1 MRRGTTPAYLV
12 RITGADMANIEQVI
26 LSFEQNDE
34 DGNITNEL
42 DLDCKIVAD
51 GAYTYLTREQTLAF
65 RKGSVK
71 IQVSTVTKDGVW
83 RTTDIDKEKV
93 IDTIY
98 EDATTIG
105 LEPAGINPTGTKTI
119 NISENGTYSE
129 NIREFNDVQVNVD
142 VPAGITPSGTL
153 QVISNGNYN
162 VTEYANASVN
172 VPSPA
177 IGTKKIIIN
186 RNGTTTEDV
195 KAYANAEIAVNVPTG
210 ITPTGTIPITQNGT
224 VDVTQYASANVQVP
238 NPSTGTK
245 QISQNGTHDVT
256 DFASA
261 QVNVPNSYSASD
273 EGKVVSNG
281 ELTAQTSRQVT
292 ANGTYDTTLN
302 SSVEVAVPAS
312 WITPSGTKS
321 ITTNGDHDVTQYATA
336 HVDVPTGITPSG
348 SQEFTQN
355 GTYDVTS
362 LAEAVVN
369 VASSGGGV
377 HTEEGYIELSDTN
390 VGNAP
395 GITVP
400 VNLTSAT
407 GFILNLYV
415 VETGDVSGGVVTKYT
430 NIEIPTAFASSNI
443 AFVYNYMLKYPQNPN
458 PSIYRDDTNLISSR
472 VANNIAYNHAYRG
485 NNGSNIALNASPTI
499 TAQGLT
505 ITTGNGTRFFGHT
518 GAYTKFKYE
527 IKWW

>member
-26 LSFEQNDE
+26 LSFEQKDE

-105 LEPAGINPTGTKTI
+105 LEPAGINPTGTKII

-129 NIREFNDVQVNVD
+129 NIREFNDVQVNVN
-142 VPAGITPSGTL
+142 VPQRPAPSGTL
-153 QVISNGNYN
+153 QIISNGNYD
-162 VTEYANASVN
+162 VSEYENASVN

-195 KAYANAEIAVNVPTG
+195 KAFANAEIAVNVPTG

-261 QVNVPNSYSASD
+261 QVDVPNSYSASD

-281 ELTAQTSRQVT
+281 ELTAQTSRSVT
-292 ANGTYDTTLN
+292 ANGIYDTTLN

-312 WITPSGTKS
+312 GITPTGTKS
-321 ITTNGDHDVTQYATA
+321 ITTNGTHDVTQYASAEVNVPNPSTGTQTFTA
-336 HVDVPTGITPSG
+336 
-348 SQEFTQN
+348 N
-355 GTYDVTS
+355 GTYDVTNI
-362 LAEAVVN
+362 AEAVVN
-369 VASSGGGV
+369 VESSGGETFTLLSQV
-377 HTEEGYIELSDTN
+377 TTTEDVTVISASYTEAMSAYDFFLLEIEGTYSGSMYICPNLNGGTSKKYNGQESG
-390 VGNAP
+390 GN
-395 GITVP
+395 IHRRIFVVP
-400 VNLTSAT
+400 V
-407 GFILNLYV
+407 F
-415 VETGDVSGGVVTKYT
+415 
-430 NIEIPTAFASSNI
+430 
-443 AFVYNYMLKYPQNPN
+443 
-458 PSIYRDDTNLISSR
+458 
-472 VANNIAYNHAYRG
+472 
-485 NNGSNIALNASPTI
+485 NGSNNRQGFAMPITKTDTTGAGNTI
-499 TAQGLT
+499 TSFDMVSYYDTA
-505 ITTGNGTRFFGHT
+505 
-518 GAYTKFKYE
+518 KFKAGTTLKVYGATL
-527 IKWW
+527 